1 MSELISITPRDFAAS
16 DMFARTF
23 AEGMGLV
30 EETAAYLEGPGRAA
44 SRDLAREAALEYASE
59 SMRLTTKLMQVA
71 SWLLVHRAVREGEM
85 TDDEA
90 REERYR
96 IRHVDGAALAPPL
109 ASRGQLPATLKD
121 LRERADRLYD
131 RVLRLDAR
139 LRGAGAPAAPSN
151 PVGAQLRTLED
162 AFAPREDAVEVP
174 APLKDVGAAS
184 R

>member
-1 MSELISITPRDFAAS
+1 MVSEPVSITPRDFAAS
-16 DMFARTF
+16 DLFARTF
-23 AEGMGLV
+23 TEGMGLV

-96 IRHVDGAALAPPL
+96 LRDVESAATTPL
-109 ASRGQLPATLKD
+109 AVRGQLPAALKD
-121 LRERADRLYD
+121 LRDRADRLFD
-131 RVLRLDAR
+131 RVRRLDAR
-139 LRGAGAPAAPSN
+139 LHGDGAPASQAN
-151 PVGAQLRTLED
+151 PVGSQLKALER
-162 AFAPREDAVEVP
+162 AFNTNR
-174 APLKDVGAAS
+174 

>member
-1 MSELISITPRDFAAS
+1 MVNEPVSITPRDFAAS

-90 REERYR
+90 RAERYR
-96 IRHVDGAALAPPL
+96 LSEVESSGSATPL
-109 ASRGQLPATLKD
+109 AVRGQIPQALKE
-121 LRERADRLYD
+121 LRERADKLFE
-131 RVLRLDAR
+131 RVRRLDAR
-139 LRGAGAPAAPSN
+139 LHGDGAPAAPTN
-151 PVGAQLRTLED
+151 PVGSQLQALEQ
-162 AFAPREDAVEVP
+162 AFKNTR
-174 APLKDVGAAS
+174 